1 MTIKDR
7 PISSALAATAI
18 VLTVFAISD
27 VIAKTAM
34 HRRVVQV
41 TAQRFHYTPEEI
53 TLKKGE
59 PVVIEFTSLDFTH
72 GFKVPDLG
80 IRADLPPGKI
90 TKVRLTPK
98 KAGTFIFLCDNFCGT
113 GHEDMNGRIVVTE

>member
-1 MTIKDR
+1 MIVR
-7 PISSALAATAI
+7 PIPSALAATA
-18 VLTVFAISD
+18 VALTVFAISD
-27 VIAKTAM
+27 VVAKTAK
-34 HRRVVQV
+34 HEHVVVV
-41 TAQRFHYTPEEI
+41 TAQRFHYAPNEI

-59 PVVIEFTSLDFTH
+59 PAVIEFTSIDFTH

-98 KAGTFIFLCDNFCGT
+98 KTGKYDFLCDNFCGT